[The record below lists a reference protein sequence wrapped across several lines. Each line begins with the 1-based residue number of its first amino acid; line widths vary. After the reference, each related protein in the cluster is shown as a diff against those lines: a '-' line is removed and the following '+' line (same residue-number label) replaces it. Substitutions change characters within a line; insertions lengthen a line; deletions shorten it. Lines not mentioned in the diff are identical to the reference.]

1 MCLFAPACGHRT
13 KGRGLSEAL
22 GALSRSLP
30 KALMPP
36 LLSPPQ
42 EYEPSFNSNIT
53 AFALKAK
60 VVYPINQKF
69 RVRGLGAVSEA
80 QLFSNVLEIG
90 VGVGGFSEQFQVQ
103 NFRVNPF
110 DGGVIGIKVRPLY
123 IR

>member
-1 MCLFAPACGHRT
+1 
-13 KGRGLSEAL
+13 
-22 GALSRSLP
+22 
-30 KALMPP
+30 MPP

-90 VGVGGFSEQFQVQ
+90 VGVGGFSEQFQVR